1 MKIAELKF
9 RLDFASPVYVDVFPA
24 FALRSVLGL
33 NLKRM
38 HCVSHTT
45 LCPECPFVATCAYA
59 YLFESILPKGNDVL
73 PGRDRASHPFRIEV
87 PVLIGQTISQLEFG
101 FQLFG
106 RGVEYVPHIIYAF
119 RIAGEKGLF
128 RSRTPF
134 EVHAFTDSGI
144 PLDNGEKI
152 NLSKIETEELT
163 VREGKNLSQRR
174 YLIECRTPVRFKTR
188 GRYSSEFSA
197 RDFFEACKRRVDTL
211 FALYGDEKD
220 SIQKNSSPGLENS
233 AVEIADRKLQWCDFT
248 RYSRRQESVMKLGG
262 VLGSFVIGGEAPEN
276 DWNMLELCSSVG
288 IGKNTSFGLG
298 AIEVREVSHGR

>member
-1 MKIAELKF
+1 MKIAEMKF

-38 HCVSHTT
+38 HCVSHNT

-59 YLFESILPKGNDVL
+59 YMFESILPKGNDVL
-73 PGRDRASHPFRIEV
+73 PGRDRASHPFRIEG
-87 PVLIGQTISQLEFG
+87 PVLLGQTISQLEFG

-106 RGVEYVPHIIYAF
+106 RGVEYVPHVIYAF

-134 EVHAFTDSGI
+134 EVHAFTGRGI
-144 PLDNGEKI
+144 PLDNGAKI
-152 NLSKIETEELT
+152 NLNRLEIRELT
-163 VREGKNLSQRR
+163 ASEEVNLSQRY
-174 YLIECRTPVRFKTR
+174 YLVECRTPVRFKTR
-188 GRYSSEFSA
+188 GRYSFEFSA
-197 RDFFEACKRRVDTL
+197 RDFFEACRRRVETL

-220 SIQKNSSPGLENS
+220 KVQWDSSSRMGDS
-233 AVEIADRKLQWCDFT
+233 HVEIADRKLQWCDFT
-248 RYSRRQESVMKLGG
+248 RYSSRQESVMKLGG
-262 VLGSFVIGGEAPEN
+262 VLGSFFIGGEAPEN
-276 DWNMLELCSSVG
+276 NWNMLEICASVG

-298 AIEVREVSHGR
+298 ALEVREVSHGK